1 MPKSLTS
8 KPLTSKPLKPGSLA
22 DWLQYLETLHPVGID
37 MGLERVSQV
46 ATRMGLLTRPI
57 ATRVIT
63 VAGTN
68 GKGSTLAMMDALARS
83 HGLRTGTYTSPHLLR
98 YNERVT
104 INGQEA
110 EDHQLVEGFAEVE
123 AARLQEPAISLT
135 YFEAGTLCALWCLAK
150 AKLDLALLEVGLGGR
165 LDAVNII
172 DADVGVVTTIAQD
185 HANFLGTDIDQI
197 GREKAGIFR
206 PLKPAVL
213 GSQSLPVSVADSATA
228 ISAPVYSLGVA
239 FSHSLLAGSDQRT
252 ARNAGSDLIESGL
265 IETGIVK
272 HDVTEHGPIGGVR
285 ESNDTTSASWC
296 WYGLNVDGET
306 ISLNGLPD
314 PGLPID
320 NAATA
325 LQALSLGGVLLT
337 TKECCDALQSVRLP
351 GRMQWLGQWCLDVG
365 HNPHAAEYVA
375 RRLPMP
381 PPGGRQWAL
390 IGMLNDK
397 DADGVID
404 ALLPRI
410 TDWVCVTLEGERG
423 RPAAELAER
432 ITSRGGS
439 VRYCAASP
447 EEGVSALA
455 ESLTLNDRV
464 LATGSFFTV
473 AALLANPLPQARQA

>member
-1 MPKSLTS
+1 MPKSLAM
-8 KPLTSKPLKPGSLA
+8 PRSLA
-22 DWLQYLETLHPVGID
+22 DWLHYLETLHPVGID

-46 ATRMGLLTRPI
+46 AKRMGLLESPI
-57 ATRVIT
+57 APRVIT

-68 GKGSTLAMMDALARS
+68 GKGSTLAMMDAIARA
-83 HGLRTGTYTSPHLLR
+83 HGLRAGTYTSPHLLR

-110 EDHQLVEGFAEVE
+110 EDSLLVAGFNEVE
-123 AARLQEPAISLT
+123 AARLQSPSISLT
-135 YFEAGTLCALWCLAK
+135 YFEAGTLCALWCLAQ
-150 AKLDLALLEVGLGGR
+150 AKLDVALLEVGLGGR
-165 LDAVNII
+165 LDAINII

-213 GSQSLPVSVADSATA
+213 GSQSLPSSVAETA
-228 ISAPVYSLGVA
+228 VEMAAPVYRLGTA
-239 FSHSLLAGSDQRT
+239 FSHAEFTHADVNYSTDECAGETWETSSVPPM
-252 ARNAGSDLIESGL
+252 ANA
-265 IETGIVK
+265 
-272 HDVTEHGPIGGVR
+272 
-285 ESNDTTSASWC
+285 AAAWC
-296 WYGLNVDGET
+296 WHGLAADGET
-306 ISLNGLPD
+306 ISLDGLPD

-325 LQALSLGGVLLT
+325 LQALLLSGLRLSRSACVNAFRT
-337 TKECCDALQSVRLP
+337 VSLP

-365 HNPHAAEYVA
+365 HNPHAAGYVA
-375 RRLPMP
+375 HRLPMP
-381 PPGGRQWAL
+381 PAGGRQWAL

-404 ALLPRI
+404 ALFPRI

-432 ITSRGGS
+432 IALRGGQI
-439 VRYCAASP
+439 RFCAASP
-447 EEGVSALA
+447 EEGVSAMA
-455 ESLTLNDRV
+455 QWLTPKDRV

-473 AALLANPLPQARQA
+473 AALLANPLPQA

>member
-1 MPKSLTS
+1 MPKSL
-8 KPLTSKPLKPGSLA
+8 A
-22 DWLQYLETLHPVGID
+22 EWLHYLETLHPVGID

-46 ATRMGLLTRPI
+46 AKRMGLLKSPI
-57 ATRVIT
+57 APRVIT

-68 GKGSTLAMMDALARS
+68 GKGSTLAMMDAIARA
-83 HGLRTGTYTSPHLLR
+83 HGLRAGTYTSPHLLR

-104 INGQEA
+104 IDGQEA
-110 EDHQLVEGFAEVE
+110 EDSLLVAGFNEVE
-123 AARLQEPAISLT
+123 VARLQSPSISLT
-135 YFEAGTLCALWCLAK
+135 YFEAGTLCALWCLAQ
-150 AKLDLALLEVGLGGR
+150 AKLDVALLEVGLGGR
-165 LDAVNII
+165 LDAINII

-185 HANFLGTDIDQI
+185 HANFLGTDIAQI

-206 PLKPAVL
+206 PRKPAVL
-213 GSQSLPVSVADSATA
+213 GSQSLPSSVAETA
-228 ISAPVYSLGVA
+228 IEMAAPVYHLGST
-239 FSHSLLAGSDQRT
+239 FSHSAFID
-252 ARNAGSDLIESGL
+252 NADESSG
-265 IETGIVK
+265 K
-272 HDVTEHGPIGGVR
+272 HLD
-285 ESNDTTSASWC
+285 AAAAWC
-296 WYGLNVDGET
+296 WYGLTAEGET
-306 ISLNGLPD
+306 ISLDGLPD

-325 LQALSLGGVLLT
+325 LQSLAVCGVRLSTRACSEAL
-337 TKECCDALQSVRLP
+337 KAVRLP

-381 PPGGRQWAL
+381 PAGGRQWAL

-423 RPAAELAER
+423 RPAVELAER
-432 ITSRGGS
+432 ITSRGGH
-439 VRYCAASP
+439 VHYCAASP
-447 EEGVSALA
+447 EEGVAAMAERLA
-455 ESLTLNDRV
+455 PEDRV

-473 AALLANPLPQARQA
+473 AALLANPLPQA